1 MKRLVLG
8 IGNPII
14 GDDGVG
20 FRVIEAL
27 EADPPPGDV
36 TLTSSDVSGF
46 AILDYIV
53 DSDEVIIVD
62 AIQTVNGRAG
72 DICRLALDDFRVTKH
87 TPSAHD
93 VDLPTALEIGK
104 ILNMKLPGKISIV
117 AIEIPDAYE
126 FSNDLTAP
134 VQAAVPI
141 AARMV
146 KAILAESQV

>member
-20 FRVIEAL
+20 FRIIEAL

-36 TLTSSDVSGF
+36 TLTASDISGF
-46 AILDYIV
+46 AIIDYIV
-53 DSDEVIIVD
+53 DTDEVVIVD
-62 AIQTVNGRAG
+62 AIQTVNGKAG
-72 DICRLALDDFRVTKH
+72 DIYRLALDDFRVTKH

-93 VDLPTALEIGK
+93 VDLPTALEIGR
-104 ILNMKLPGKISIV
+104 ILKMKLPGKISIV

-126 FSNDLTAP
+126 FSNDLTPP
-134 VQAAVPI
+134 VQAAVPL
-141 AARMV
+141 AVRMV
-146 KAILAESQV
+146 KGILAENHC